1 MSFSIFPTLPISAF
15 IGLRYSKTSNKRS
28 FVSFINLFSVVGIAL
43 GIASLIT
50 VLSVMN
56 GLEGQLKQKILGILP
71 HIVVDNR
78 GPILLPET
86 LQSEVIASTD
96 FVEQEVIVQSSKL
109 IKGLFLQGIDT
120 SNEKRH
126 SIIAQNIIAGDWDA
140 VQSGSFNVLIS
151 QSLANQLRVSIG
163 QRLRVISPS
172 ASTYTPLGR
181 MPSQRLVTVAGMFQ
195 LDSEADDKVMLMN
208 INDVAKLSRKRD
220 LSFAGT
226 RLYLNDAFQY
236 QAVTSELNKQG
247 LKYTTWRER
256 QGPLFDAVS
265 MEKNMM
271 SLMLFLIIAVAA
283 FNIVSALVMVV
294 TEKTSDIA
302 ILQTQGLVPSDVML
316 IFILNGIFNGIK
328 GVISGVALGLVCVYF
343 LNDILAF
350 MGSGLAFGPNGA
362 GLPIETKFFEVIV
375 ISIGSLG
382 LCIVATLYPAYKASS
397 IEPANGLQTQ

>member
-1 MSFSIFPTLPISAF
+1 MRFPFFPSLPISAF

-50 VLSVMN
+50 VTSVMN
-56 GLEGQLKQKILGILP
+56 GLEGQLKHKILGILP
-71 HIVVDNR
+71 HIVLDTR
-78 GPILLPET
+78 ESILLPADIQQQVVAT
-86 LQSEVIASTD
+86 TD
-96 FVEQEVIVQSSKL
+96 FVEQEVIVQSSQL

-120 SNEKRH
+120 STEKRH
-126 SIIAQNIIAGDWDA
+126 SIIADNMVAGDWDTLQA
-140 VQSGSFNVLIS
+140 GSYRVLIS
-151 QSLANQLRVSIG
+151 QSLANKLRVSIG
-163 QRLRVISPS
+163 QRLRLISPS

-181 MPSQRLVTVAGMFQ
+181 MPSQRLVTVGGTFQ

-226 RLYLNDAFQY
+226 RFYLNDAFEYKALVQ
-236 QAVTSELNKQG
+236 ELDKQG
-247 LKYTTWRER
+247 LTYTTWRER

-271 SLMLFLIIAVAA
+271 SLMLFLIVAVAA

-302 ILQTQGLVPSDVML
+302 ILQTQGLIPRDVML
-316 IFILNGIFNGIK
+316 IFILNGIFNGVK
-328 GVISGVALGLVCVYF
+328 GVVSGLVIGFILVYF
-343 LNDILAF
+343 LNDILSF
-350 MGSGLAFGPNGA
+350 LGSGLAFGPNGT
-362 GLPIETKFFEVIV
+362 GLPIDPELSEIAV
-375 ISIGSLG
+375 ISLCSLG
-382 LCIVATLYPAYKASS
+382 LCILATIYPAYKAAS
-397 IEPANGLQTQ
+397 IQPANSLQTQ

>member
-1 MSFSIFPTLPISAF
+1 MTFSLIPTLPISAL

-78 GPILLPET
+78 GPILLPSSI
-86 LQSEVIASTD
+86 QNEVIATTD

-120 SNEKRH
+120 SAEKRH
-126 SIIAQNIIAGDWDA
+126 SIIAKNVILGDWDA
-140 VQSGSFNVLIS
+140 MQAGSFKVLIS

-181 MPSQRLVTVAGMFQ
+181 MPSQRLVTVAGLFQ

-220 LSFAGT
+220 LSFVGT

-236 QAVTSELNKQG
+236 QSIIDELDKQG

-256 QGPLFDAVS
+256 QGPLFDAVG

-302 ILQTQGLVPSDVML
+302 ILQTQGLIPRDVMM

-328 GVISGVALGLVCVYF
+328 GVVSGVIIGLILVYF
-343 LNDILAF
+343 LNDILDLL
-350 MGSGLAFGPNGA
+350 GSGLAFGPNGT
-362 GLPIETKFFEVIV
+362 GLPIDTKLFEVV
-375 ISIGSLG
+375 MISLGSLG
-382 LCIVATLYPAYKASS
+382 LCILATLYPAYKAAS
-397 IEPANGLQTQ
+397 IEPANSLQTQ

>member
-1 MSFSIFPTLPISAF
+1 
-15 IGLRYSKTSNKRS
+15 
-28 FVSFINLFSVVGIAL
+28 LFSVVGIAL

-78 GPILLPET
+78 GPILLSPA
-86 LQSEVIASTD
+86 LQNQVLASTD
-96 FVEQEVIVQSSKL
+96 FVEQEVVVQSSTL

-120 SNEKRH
+120 SAEKRH
-126 SIIAQNIIAGDWDA
+126 SIIAKNIIAGEWDSL
-140 VQSGSFNVLIS
+140 QPGSFNVLIS
-151 QSLANQLRVSIG
+151 QSLASQLRVSIG

-181 MPSQRLVTVAGMFQ
+181 MPSQRLVTVAGLFQ
-195 LDSEADDKVMLMN
+195 LDSEADEKVMLMN

-220 LSFAGT
+220 LAFAGT

-236 QAVTSELNKQG
+236 QGIVDELDKQG
-247 LKYTTWRER
+247 LGYTTWRER
-256 QGPLFDAVS
+256 QGPLFDAVG

-302 ILQTQGLVPSDVML
+302 ILQTQGLVPRDVML
-316 IFILNGIFNGIK
+316 IFVLNGIFNGIK
-328 GVISGVALGLVCVYF
+328 GVISGVVIGLLLVYF
-343 LNDILAF
+343 LNDILALL
-350 MGSGLAFGPNGA
+350 GSGLAFGPNGS
-362 GLPIETKFFEVIV
+362 GLPIEMKFSEIV
-375 ISIGSLG
+375 IISAVSLG
-382 LCIVATLYPAYKASS
+382 LCILATLYPAYKAAS
-397 IEPANGLQTQ
+397 IQPANSLQTQ

>member
-1 MSFSIFPTLPISAF
+1 MRFPFSPSLPISAL
-15 IGLRYSKTSNKRS
+15 IGMRYSKTSNKRS

-50 VLSVMN
+50 VTSVMN

-71 HIVVDNR
+71 HIVVDNT
-78 GPILLPET
+78 GPIVLPENV
-86 LQSEVIASTD
+86 QKEVIASTD
-96 FVEQEVIVQSSKL
+96 FVEQEVIVQSSQL

-120 SNEKRH
+120 SVEKRH
-126 SIIAQNIIAGDWDA
+126 SIIAKNMLAGEWDA
-140 VQSGSFNVLIS
+140 LQAGTYNVIIS
-151 QSLANQLRVSIG
+151 QSLANKLRVSIG

-181 MPSQRLVTVAGMFQ
+181 MPSQRLVTVAGTFQ

-226 RLYLNDAFQY
+226 RLYLSDAFEY
-236 QAVTSELNKQG
+236 QLVVKALDDLGLNH
-247 LKYTTWRER
+247 TTWRER

-302 ILQTQGLVPSDVML
+302 ILQTQGLIPRDVML

-328 GVISGVALGLVCVYF
+328 GVFSGLLIGFVLVFF
-343 LNDILAF
+343 LNDLLAM
-350 MGSGLAFGPNGA
+350 MGSGLAFGPNGS
-362 GLPIETKFFEVIV
+362 GLPIDPQINEVLL

-382 LCIVATLYPAYKASS
+382 LCVLATLYPAYKAAS
-397 IEPANGLQTQ
+397 IQPANSLQTE

>member
-1 MSFSIFPTLPISAF
+1 MRFPLIPSLPISAF

-43 GIASLIT
+43 GIASLIA

-71 HIVVDNR
+71 HIVVDNK
-78 GPILLPET
+78 GPILFPQS
-86 LQSEVIASTD
+86 LQEQISASTD

-109 IKGLFLQGIDT
+109 IKGLFLQGIET
-120 SNEKRH
+120 AVEKRH
-126 SIIAQNIIAGDWDA
+126 SIIAQNVIAGEWDA
-140 VQSGSFNVLIS
+140 LQRGRFNALIS

-163 QRLRVISPS
+163 QRLRIISPS

-181 MPSQRLVTVAGMFQ
+181 IPSQRLVTVAGIFQ
-195 LDSEADDKVMLMN
+195 LDSEADDKVILMN

-220 LSFAGT
+220 LAFAGT
-226 RLYLNDAFQY
+226 RLYLNDAFEY
-236 QAVTSELNKQG
+236 RAIADELDKQG

-294 TEKTSDIA
+294 TEKTHDIA
-302 ILQTQGLVPSDVML
+302 ILQTQGLVPTDVML
-316 IFILNGIFNGIK
+316 IFVLNGIFNGIK
-328 GVISGVALGLVCVYF
+328 GVISGVVIGLLLVFF
-343 LNDILAF
+343 LNDILGLL
-350 MGSGLAFGPNGA
+350 GSGLAFGPNGS
-362 GLPIETKFFEVIV
+362 GLPIEMKLSEIII
-375 ISIGSLG
+375 ISAGSLG
-382 LCIVATLYPAYKASS
+382 LCVLATLYPAYKAAS
-397 IEPANGLQTQ
+397 INPANSLQTQ

>member
-1 MSFSIFPTLPISAF
+1 MHFYFFPTLPISAF

-78 GPILLPET
+78 GPILLSENV
-86 LQSEVIASTD
+86 QSELAASTD
-96 FVEQEVIVQSSKL
+96 FVEQEVIVQSPKL
-109 IKGLFLQGIDT
+109 IRGLFLQGIDT
-120 SNEKRH
+120 TAEKRH
-126 SIIAQNIIAGDWDA
+126 SIVAKNVIAGDWDA
-140 VQSGSFNVLIS
+140 LQAGSFNVLIS
-151 QSLANQLRVSIG
+151 HSLANQLRVSLG

-181 MPSQRLVTVAGMFQ
+181 MPSQRLVTVAGMFK

-226 RLYLNDAFQY
+226 RLYLHDAFHY
-236 QAVTSELNKQG
+236 QAITDELDKQG

-302 ILQTQGLVPSDVML
+302 ILQTLGLVPADVML
-316 IFILNGIFNGIK
+316 IFILNGVFNGIK
-328 GVISGVALGLVCVYF
+328 GVIAGLAIGFVMVFF
-343 LNDILAF
+343 LNDILAL
-350 MGSGLAFGPNGA
+350 MGSGLAFGPNGT
-362 GLPIETKFFEVIV
+362 GLPIETKLSEVIM
-375 ISIGSLG
+375 ISLGSLG
-382 LCIVATLYPAYKASS
+382 LCVLATIYPAYKAAS
-397 IEPANGLQTQ
+397 IEPANSLQTQ

>member
-1 MSFSIFPTLPISAF
+1 MSFSIFPSLPVSAF

-28 FVSFINLFSVVGIAL
+28 FVSFINLFSVAGIAL
-43 GIASLIT
+43 GIAALIT

-78 GPILLPET
+78 GPILLPEL
-86 LQSEVIASTD
+86 LQSQVLASTD

-120 SNEKRH
+120 QTEKRH
-126 SIIAQNIIAGDWDA
+126 SIISSNMIAGEWDA
-140 VQSGSFNVLIS
+140 LQQGSFNVLIS

-163 QRLRVISPS
+163 QSLRVISPS

-181 MPSQRLVTVAGMFQ
+181 MPSQRLVTVAGMFK
-195 LDSEADDKVMLMN
+195 LDSEADDKVILMN

-220 LSFAGT
+220 LAFAGT
-226 RLYLNDAFQY
+226 RLYLQDAFEY
-236 QAVTSELNKQG
+236 QSITDELDLQG
-247 LKYTTWRER
+247 LQYTTWREK
-256 QGPLFDAVS
+256 QGPLFDAVG

-302 ILQTQGLVPSDVML
+302 ILQTQGLIPRDVML

-328 GVISGVALGLVCVYF
+328 GVIAGVAIGLLLVWW
-343 LNDILAF
+343 LNDILLLL
-350 MGSGLAFGPNGA
+350 GSGLAFGPSGE
-362 GLPIETKFFEVIV
+362 GLPIDTKVSEVV
-375 ISIGSLG
+375 MISLGSLA
-382 LCIVATLYPAYKASS
+382 LCILATLYPAYKAAS
-397 IEPANGLQTQ
+397 IEPANSLQTQ

>member
-1 MSFSIFPTLPISAF
+1 MSFSLFPTLPISAF
-15 IGLRYSKTSNKRS
+15 IGMRYSKTSNKRS

-86 LQSEVIASTD
+86 LQSEVIARTD

-109 IKGLFLQGIDT
+109 IKGLFLQGVDT
-120 SNEKRH
+120 SIEKQH
-126 SIIAQNIIAGDWDA
+126 SIIAENIIAGNWGEMQA
-140 VQSGSFNVLIS
+140 GSFNVLIS

-181 MPSQRLVTVAGMFQ
+181 MPSQRLVTVAGIFQ

-220 LSFAGT
+220 LSFVGT
-226 RLYLNDAFQY
+226 RLYLRDAFQY
-236 QAVTSELNKQG
+236 QAVIEELDGQG
-247 LKYTTWRER
+247 YSYTTWRER

-328 GVISGVALGLVCVYF
+328 GVISGVILGLLFVYF
-343 LNDILAF
+343 LNDLLAL

-362 GLPIETKFFEVIV
+362 GLPIDTKLSEVIV

-382 LCIVATLYPAYKASS
+382 LCILATLYPAYKASS
-397 IEPANGLQTQ
+397 IEPANSLQTQ